1 MAFELVPR
9 ISLLEALYHAAA
21 RYEKDQF
28 FRKGVEQPD
37 YVAACLRESA
47 ERIERSRDEKRLR

>member
-1 MAFELVPR
+1 MEMVNRA
-9 ISLLEALYHAAA
+9 SLLENLYHAAA
-21 RYEKDQF
+21 RYEKDPF

-47 ERIERSRDEKRLR
+47 ERIERKRDEIRLR